1 LGEAAADTLV
11 VLFAPGLGGTSAGG
25 AVWAWSVGRGSWGEA
40 WAAAG
45 FAVLHLQHPGSDFEA
60 VRARAGSFGHRAGL
74 ASVAGPEQLQDDR
87 WQMG

>member
-1 LGEAAADTLV
+1 MGV
-11 VLFAPGLGGTSAGG
+11 
-25 AVWAWSVGRGSWGEA
+25 AVWGEA

-60 VRARAGSFGHRAGL
+60 VRAGAGSFGNRAGL
-74 ASVAGPEQLQDDR
+74 ASVAGPEQLPDDR